1 MRVHPDCAVE
11 IADHGEGVAPKDRLK
26 IFEPFWRKR
35 GTKAPGT
42 GLGLS
47 IVKEMMDELGG
58 HVWVEDTPG
67 GGATF
72 KLVFSVADPA

>member
-1 MRVHPDCAVE
+1 VRVHPDGAIE
-11 IADHGEGVAPKDRLK
+11 IADHGEGVAPKDRVK
-26 IFEPFWRKR
+26 IFEPFWRKS

-58 HVWVEDTPG
+58 RVWVEDTPG

-72 KLVFSVADPA
+72 KLRFSAAGSA